1 MSMLDELLDAISEI
15 TGKDMGDFGGWGGL
29 KEYCLEKYGDN
40 IEVLMLV
47 AFADKRMSEV
57 CDGYIE

>member
-1 MSMLDELLDAISEI
+1 MRSRLDELLDALSEI
-15 TGKDMGDFGGWGGL
+15 TGKDMGDFGGWDGL
-29 KEYCLEKYGDN
+29 KEYCLEQYGDN

-57 CDGYIE
+57 